1 MYRFLLRPR
10 WLGLELLTVVVV
22 VVFLLLSRWQYDT
35 SRQVD
40 APVATPTEASARPIT
55 AVVPDGSALLAA
67 DVGAGVTVTGTF
79 DPASQRLVGGEVHRG
94 RTGSWVVAL
103 LRPSAAG
110 EAAVLVARGW
120 IPAGTTAPA
129 PPTGTVRVLG
139 WLGGADD
146 PGIAAGILRIE
157 PGYLPGVAPSVLA
170 NEVSYPVGDGFIGQT
185 ALTVVGPGAAATPA
199 TTRAAAPAALR
210 TAAPAALAPVG
221 VPAGGVSY
229 DWENLGYAIQ
239 WVFFAAA
246 AVGALGFA
254 ARKEAHRRAST
265 AADLEGR
272 TELRL

>member
-10 WLGLELLTVVVV
+10 WLGLELLTIVVV

-55 AVVPDGSALLAA
+55 AIVPDGSALLAA

-79 DPASQRLVGGEVHRG
+79 DPASQRLVGGEVHHG
-94 RTGSWVVAL
+94 RTGSWVVTL
-103 LRPSAAG
+103 LRPSATG
-110 EAAVLVARGW
+110 GAAVLVARGW

-146 PGIAAGILRIE
+146 PGLAAGILRIE

-185 ALTVVGPGAAATPA
+185 ALTVVRAAATDPA
-199 TTRAAAPAALR
+199 STAVAPAALR
-210 TAAPAALAPVG
+210 ATAPAALAPIG

-254 ARKEAHRRAST
+254 ARKEARRLAST
-265 AADLEGR
+265 AADLQGR
-272 TELRL
+272 TEVRL

>member
-40 APVATPTEASARPIT
+40 APVPRPTAASARPIT

-79 DPASQRLVGGEVHRG
+79 DPASQRLVGGEVHQG
-94 RTGSWVVAL
+94 RTGSWVVTL

-185 ALTVVGPGAAATPA
+185 ALTVVRPAVTAATS
-199 TTRAAAPAALR
+199 TRAVAPAALR
-210 TAAPAALAPVG
+210 SAAPAALAPVG

-246 AVGALGFA
+246 AVGVLGFG
-254 ARKEAHRRAST
+254 ARKEATRRAST
-265 AADLEGR
+265 AADLQGR